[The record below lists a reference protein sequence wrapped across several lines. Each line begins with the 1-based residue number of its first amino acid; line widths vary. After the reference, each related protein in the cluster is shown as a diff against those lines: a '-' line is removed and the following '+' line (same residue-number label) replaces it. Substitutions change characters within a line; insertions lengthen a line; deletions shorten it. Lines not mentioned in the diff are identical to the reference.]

1 MHLKIKIFSE
11 QRQDFSSLFTLEP
24 LATYFIPVSS
34 WKDETNGLR
43 NWRVSHFLIHCSSES
58 SELPYQ
64 TYELRKIGKGLFKDF
79 FLCCLMF
86 QDAFS
91 VTAHMSLFLYRA
103 LHEQKQS
110 RVNSFRAN
118 ERAALC
124 WSKVCVLYLLGCWT
138 RQLSKNVPSQ
148 NPQQDFP
155 HICIVRPVQRLCS

>member
-1 MHLKIKIFSE
+1 MHLKIKIFFPAKA
-11 QRQDFSSLFTLEP
+11 RFFKFVHTGT

-34 WKDETNGLR
+34 WKDETNGFR

-64 TYELRKIGKGLFKDF
+64 TYGLRKIGKGLFKDF

-91 VTAHMSLFLYRA
+91 VTAHMSLFLYGA

-110 RVNSFRAN
+110 RVNSFRTN
-118 ERAALC
+118 ERAAVC
-124 WSKVCVLYLLGCWT
+124 WPKVCVLYFLGCWT
-138 RQLSKNVPSQ
+138 WQLSKNVLSQ
-148 NPQQDFP
+148 NSQQDFP
-155 HICIVRPVQRLCS
+155 RICIVRPV